1 MKFVTRSGL
10 NLSAVKKESGKIEL
24 DFPENPPQEVTD
36 SSKVEA
42 MQQVL
47 KAGLGIESSDILWL
61 GYSAEDIF
69 VELNKKA
76 FLGIE
81 SVNIDA
87 LSSFGDDVYKRGVIA
102 STIGAAGRTQAAD
115 FSSRFFAPKV
125 GINEDPAC
133 GSAHCVL
140 APYYTNKFRAQGSQL
155 VGYQN
160 SPNRGGEL
168 VCLVQEGRVK
178 LQGDTVTVSEGTLG
192 I

>member
-69 VELNKKA
+69 VELNKKS